1 MVKFG
6 PRNLWYIS
14 TLFVIESWNVV
25 EKRKYRQSPIQQCL
39 VFHFIFTL
47 QKVRIASWKLAFL
60 TLAKSCEIIKYQ
72 NYIKKIYDVKSMAA
86 SSVSRS
92 LLFSSAIAI
101 RKLRT
106 VSDVFVTSDSMSR
119 I

>member
-1 MVKFG
+1 MFSFSF
-6 PRNLWYIS
+6 Y
-14 TLFVIESWNVV
+14 F
-25 EKRKYRQSPIQQCL
+25 Y
-39 VFHFIFTL
+39 FTKGENCIL
-47 QKVRIASWKLAFL
+47 ETLAFL